1 MDSDDEDK
9 QLEDKELYKEVPN
22 GSSVLGNTMIKALE
36 KICLR
41 GDLFSDIVNYFFFVE
56 DPKFARFYLLPKII
70 SIYTMYLVDQ

>member
-41 GDLFSDIVNYFFFVE
+41 GDLFSDIVNYFFLLRIQNLLGFI
-56 DPKFARFYLLPKII
+56 FYLKL
-70 SIYTMYLVDQ
+70 

>member
-41 GDLFSDIVNYFFFVE
+41 GDLFSDIVNYFFLLMIQNLLGFI
-56 DPKFARFYLLPKII
+56 FYLKL
-70 SIYTMYLVDQ
+70 

>member
-41 GDLFSDIVNYFFFVE
+41 GDLFSDIVNFFFLLRIQNLLG
-56 DPKFARFYLLPKII
+56 FIFYLKL
-70 SIYTMYLVDQ
+70 

>member
-41 GDLFSDIVNYFFFVE
+41 GDLFSDIVNYFFLLRIQNLLDFI
-56 DPKFARFYLLPKII
+56 FYLKL
-70 SIYTMYLVDQ
+70 

>member
-36 KICLR
+36 KICLH
-41 GDLFSDIVNYFFFVE
+41 GDLFSDIVNYFFLLRIQNLLGFI
-56 DPKFARFYLLPKII
+56 FYLKL
-70 SIYTMYLVDQ
+70 

>member
-9 QLEDKELYKEVPN
+9 QLEDKELYKELPN

-41 GDLFSDIVNYFFFVE
+41 GDLFSDIVNYFFLLRIQNLLGFI
-56 DPKFARFYLLPKII
+56 FYLKL
-70 SIYTMYLVDQ
+70 

>member
-36 KICLR
+36 KICLC
-41 GDLFSDIVNYFFFVE
+41 GDLFSDIVNDFFC
-56 DPKFARFYLLPKII
+56 
-70 SIYTMYLVDQ
+70 

>member
-22 GSSVLGNTMIKALE
+22 GSSVLGNTLIKALE

-41 GDLFSDIVNYFFFVE
+41 GDLFSDIVNYFFLLRIQNLLGFI
-56 DPKFARFYLLPKII
+56 FYLKL
-70 SIYTMYLVDQ
+70 

>member
-22 GSSVLGNTMIKALE
+22 DSSVLGNTMIKALE

-41 GDLFSDIVNYFFFVE
+41 GDLFSDIVNYFFLLRIQNLLGFI
-56 DPKFARFYLLPKII
+56 FYLKL
-70 SIYTMYLVDQ
+70 